1 MAQPIVG
8 ADEFIPDFGITYND
22 EVRAGLRKAR
32 IEDLVELQSKQETD
46 PVTMGWRL
54 PSWEKLLE
62 DYRKYVV
69 LVALGGNRSGK
80 SKFFARLTLH
90 LAMTIPGFRCRCWSA
105 SEQSSIND
113 QQRVIWEELP
123 LGYKE
128 LGKKR
133 ASDFRI
139 SYTQA
144 NGFAGDPGK
153 LILPPVKPG
162 YPGSEIIF
170 QTYRSWASDPQVA
183 EGWWAH
189 WVWLDEEA
197 PLKLFE
203 TLIYRL
209 YDARGRMGLS
219 FTTLNGWTPLVAEL
233 LNGAKTLEKR
243 FSPMVKRQLPIKQ
256 ESKRPRTI
264 IHYLWT
270 QDNAFIPYEDV
281 LGDLKGRTEAEIL
294 ARAHGIPTKSRASK
308 FPLFSRDVHVVKNE
322 DMPRVK
328 NPQLPVTWTTALD
341 PAGSKPWCMGWGYVD
356 AADRLWI
363 ADEWPDVPTFGEWV
377 DPSGD
382 EGGKPGQGQKG
393 LGYGINDYV
402 DAIACV
408 EKGIGCPQGDV
419 ARVIDSRMGASE
431 TQGENGAE
439 TIITR
444 LDDKGLVYLPASGK
458 QIEDGE
464 QLINDRLSYDPKK
477 PVGVDNSPKL
487 FISDRCENLIWA
499 LENYSGSGPHEPCK
513 DPIDWLRYML
523 QHGVEYVDPKAPVST
538 GGGGY

>member
-1 MAQPIVG
+1 MPVPIIS
-8 ADEFIPDFGITYND
+8 ADEITPDFGITYND
-22 EVRAGLRKAR
+22 EVKAGLMRAPV
-32 IEDLVELQSKQETD
+32 EVLLDLQRKQEMD
-46 PVTMGWRL
+46 PVTMGWRF
-54 PSWEKLLE
+54 PSWEGILA
-62 DYRKYVV
+62 DWQKYVV
-69 LVALGGNRSGK
+69 HVALGGNRSGK
-80 SKFFARLTLH
+80 SKFFARLMLH
-90 LAMTIPGFRCRCWSA
+90 LAMQIPGFRGRCWSMND
-105 SEQSSIND
+105 ESSVND
-113 QQRVIWEELP
+113 QQKVVWEELP
-123 LGYKE
+123 QGYKE
-128 LGKKR
+128 LGKRR
-133 ASDFRI
+133 ATDFRI

-144 NGFAGDPGK
+144 NGFAGGK

-170 QTYRSWASDPQVA
+170 QTYRSWSNDPQVA
-183 EGWWAH
+183 EGWWCHFCWA
-189 WVWLDEEA
+189 DEEI

-219 FTTLNGWTPLVAEL
+219 FTTLNGWTPLIADL

-243 FSPMVKRQLPIKQ
+243 YAPLVKRELPVKQ
-256 ESKRPRTI
+256 ESKRARTV

-270 QDNAFIPYEDV
+270 QDNVFIPYEDF
-281 LGDLKGRTEAEIL
+281 LGDLKNRPEHEIL
-294 ARAHGIPTKSRASK
+294 SRAYGVPTKSKASK
-308 FPLFSRDVHVVKNE
+308 FPLFSRDVHVVKHE
-322 DMPRVK
+322 DIPLVK
-328 NPQLPVTWTTALD
+328 NPKLPVTWVTSLD

-363 ADEWPDVPTFGEWV
+363 MREWPDVPTYGEWV

-382 EGGKPGQGQKG
+382 EGGKPGPGQKG

-402 DAIACV
+402 DVILEA
-408 EKGIGCPQGDV
+408 EKDMGCPSENIT
-419 ARVIDSRMGASE
+419 RSIDPRMGASE

-439 TIITR
+439 TIISR
-444 LDDKGLVYLPASGK
+444 LQDKDLIYLPAPGK

-464 QLINDRLSYDPKK
+464 QLINDRLSYDPSR

-499 LENYSGSGPHEPCK
+499 LENYAGTGQHEPCK
-513 DPIDWLRYML
+513 DPVDWLRYML
-523 QHGVEYVDPKAPVST
+523 QSGVEYVDPKAPVAT